1 MVPRLKCAGGPWRP
15 WPKHMKPESVN
26 TPQPSSRNDQ
36 LEAQPGAD
44 DHTGPVTVRERFHWV
59 GGESSSGPSPN
70 RPENPMDDQ
79 WWNRTRYQLYAPV
92 YDWLAKPWDAG
103 RQRAIERLDLE
114 SDDRI
119 LILGCGTGGDLDY
132 LPDGT
137 EVVAVDLSEA
147 MVRRTATRA
156 ERLDLEVDARVGDA
170 QSLPFGDDRFDAVL
184 LHLVLSV
191 VPEPEAVVSETAR
204 VLVPDGRVSIYDK
217 FVPAGE
223 TPSLLRRAVNPLA
236 RLLFADLNRSLEPML
251 SGTDLRI
258 ESPETVLNGI
268 YWVTTA
274 RLQREPSW
282 AGARRLHRGD

>member
-1 MVPRLKCAGGPWRP
+1 MFASRALVLVRTLSKPMPTKQATVPRASIREKRP
-15 WPKHMKPESVN
+15 TE
-26 TPQPSSRNDQ
+26 TERPSTDNDGVHQ
-36 LEAQPGAD
+36 VEGAPG
-44 DHTGPVTVRERFHWV
+44 
-59 GGESSSGPSPN
+59 SGPQSN
-70 RPENPMDDQ
+70 RSEAPMIDQ

-92 YDWLAKPWDAG
+92 YDWLATPWDAG
-103 RQRAIERLDLE
+103 RQRAIERLELG

-137 EVVAVDLSEA
+137 EVVAFDLAEA
-147 MVRRTATRA
+147 MVRRTV
-156 ERLDLEVDARVGDA
+156 ERGDRLGLDVDARVGDA

-191 VPEPEAVVSETAR
+191 VPDPDAVVSETAR
-204 VLVPDGRVSIYDK
+204 VLDSDGRVSIFDK

-223 TPSLLRRAVNPLA
+223 TPSLVRRAVNPLA

-274 RLQREPSW
+274 RLQPKPS
-282 AGARRLHRGD
+282 